1 MYNPVEYFDEMN
13 ILKDDKLRRKKTAKE
28 FINALVDFFAAQFLN
43 LISGIFLYE
52 KTSADYEN
60 ELMDLYFAMMPE
72 YQYETEVREKAYRFA
87 KYIQEATERA
97 VANANGND
105 DYKTSRMTGGLMK
118 EEDVPKSVKRMFSE
132 VRATEI
138 ALNETNWIYN
148 WINHQNLVD
157 KKQTTHTCVS
167 MRDERVRVS
176 HWEAEAK
183 AEQQA
188 QRDAYVKE
196 LEKFKAVAESS
207 ERYLG
212 MGMPAEMAKA
222 TATAEYE
229 GSMDVVTGNITKFM
243 AERDKQKESE
253 IRAQYLA
260 QMPTP
265 QSGNVGQVDYSAQI
279 KQAMD
284 AGDSQAAILAILNQ
298 SAANNQ
304 QA

>member
-28 FINALVDFFAAQFLN
+28 FINALVDFFEAQFRN

-72 YQYETEVREKAYRFA
+72 YQHDTEVREKAYRFA

-105 DYKTSRMTGGLMK
+105 KYKISRMTGGMMN
-118 EEDVPKSVKRMFSE
+118 EEDVPKSVKRMFSD

-157 KKQTTHTCVS
+157 KKQNTHTWVS

-176 HWEAEAK
+176 HWEADGQTVPINEPFIINGYKMMFPLDDSMGAPID
-183 AEQQA
+183 EIINC
-188 QRDAYVKE
+188 RCVE
-196 LEKFKAVAESS
+196 L
-207 ERYLG
+207 
-212 MGMPAEMAKA
+212 
-222 TATAEYE
+222 
-229 GSMDVVTGNITKFM
+229 
-243 AERDKQKESE
+243 
-253 IRAQYLA
+253 
-260 QMPTP
+260 
-265 QSGNVGQVDYSAQI
+265 
-279 KQAMD
+279 
-284 AGDSQAAILAILNQ
+284 
-298 SAANNQ
+298 
-304 QA
+304 

>member
-28 FINALVDFFAAQFLN
+28 FINALVDFFEAQFLN

-72 YQYETEVREKAYRFA
+72 YQYDTEVREKAYRFA

-105 DYKTSRMTGGLMK
+105 KYKISRMTGGMMN
-118 EEDVPKSVKRMFSE
+118 EEDVPKSVKRMFSD

-157 KKQTTHTCVS
+157 KKQNTHTWVS

-176 HWEAEAK
+176 HWEADGQTVPINEPFIINQIFGQIGLDHGPEWMSAK
-183 AEQQA
+183 FTNIST
-188 QRDAYVKE
+188 DLPSK
-196 LEKFKAVAESS
+196 L
-207 ERYLG
+207 
-212 MGMPAEMAKA
+212 
-222 TATAEYE
+222 TAT
-229 GSMDVVTGNITKFM
+229 TKPG
-243 AERDKQKESE
+243 E
-253 IRAQYLA
+253 
-260 QMPTP
+260 
-265 QSGNVGQVDYSAQI
+265 
-279 KQAMD
+279 
-284 AGDSQAAILAILNQ
+284 
-298 SAANNQ
+298 
-304 QA
+304 

>member
-13 ILKDDKLRRKKTAKE
+13 ILKDDKLRREKTAKE

-60 ELMDLYFAMMPE
+60 ELMDLYLAMMPE
-72 YQYETEVREKAYRFA
+72 YQYETEVREKAYRFS

-97 VANANGND
+97 VANANGNA
-105 DYKTSRMTGGLMK
+105 DYKMSRMTGGMMK

-157 KKQTTHTCVS
+157 KKQNTHTWVS

-176 HWEAEAK
+176 HWEADGQTVPINEPFIINGYKMMFPLDDSMGAPID
-183 AEQQA
+183 EIINC
-188 QRDAYVKE
+188 RCVE
-196 LEKFKAVAESS
+196 L
-207 ERYLG
+207 
-212 MGMPAEMAKA
+212 
-222 TATAEYE
+222 
-229 GSMDVVTGNITKFM
+229 
-243 AERDKQKESE
+243 
-253 IRAQYLA
+253 
-260 QMPTP
+260 
-265 QSGNVGQVDYSAQI
+265 
-279 KQAMD
+279 
-284 AGDSQAAILAILNQ
+284 
-298 SAANNQ
+298 
-304 QA
+304 

>member
-28 FINALVDFFAAQFLN
+28 FINALVDFFEAQFLN

-60 ELMDLYFAMMPE
+60 ELMDLYFAMMHE
-72 YQYETEVREKAYRFA
+72 YQYDTEVREKAYRFA

-105 DYKTSRMTGGLMK
+105 KYKISRMTGGMMN
-118 EEDVPKSVKRMFSE
+118 EEDVPKSVKRMFSD

-157 KKQTTHTCVS
+157 KKQNTHTWVS

-176 HWEAEAK
+176 HWEADGQTVPINEPFIINGYKMMFPLDDSMGAPID
-183 AEQQA
+183 EIINC
-188 QRDAYVKE
+188 RCVE
-196 LEKFKAVAESS
+196 L
-207 ERYLG
+207 
-212 MGMPAEMAKA
+212 
-222 TATAEYE
+222 
-229 GSMDVVTGNITKFM
+229 
-243 AERDKQKESE
+243 
-253 IRAQYLA
+253 
-260 QMPTP
+260 
-265 QSGNVGQVDYSAQI
+265 
-279 KQAMD
+279 
-284 AGDSQAAILAILNQ
+284 
-298 SAANNQ
+298 
-304 QA
+304 

>member
-13 ILKDDKLRRKKTAKE
+13 ILKDDKLRREKTAKE

-60 ELMDLYFAMMPE
+60 ELMDLYLAMMPE
-72 YQYETEVREKAYRFA
+72 YQYETEVREKAYRFS

-105 DYKTSRMTGGLMK
+105 DYKMSRMTGGMMK

-132 VRATEI
+132 GRATEI

-157 KKQTTHTCVS
+157 KKQNTHTWVS

-176 HWEAEAK
+176 HWEADGQTVPINEPFIINGYKMMFPLDDSMGAPID
-183 AEQQA
+183 EIINC
-188 QRDAYVKE
+188 RCVE
-196 LEKFKAVAESS
+196 L
-207 ERYLG
+207 
-212 MGMPAEMAKA
+212 
-222 TATAEYE
+222 
-229 GSMDVVTGNITKFM
+229 
-243 AERDKQKESE
+243 
-253 IRAQYLA
+253 
-260 QMPTP
+260 
-265 QSGNVGQVDYSAQI
+265 
-279 KQAMD
+279 
-284 AGDSQAAILAILNQ
+284 
-298 SAANNQ
+298 
-304 QA
+304 

>member
-28 FINALVDFFAAQFLN
+28 FINALVDFFEAQFLN

-72 YQYETEVREKAYRFA
+72 YQYDTEAREKAYRFA

-105 DYKTSRMTGGLMK
+105 KYKISRMTGGMMN
-118 EEDVPKSVKRMFSE
+118 EEDVPKSVKRMFSD

-157 KKQTTHTCVS
+157 KKQNTHTWVS

-176 HWEAEAK
+176 HWEADGQTVPINEPFIINGYKMMFPLDDSMGAPID
-183 AEQQA
+183 EIINC
-188 QRDAYVKE
+188 RCVE
-196 LEKFKAVAESS
+196 L
-207 ERYLG
+207 
-212 MGMPAEMAKA
+212 
-222 TATAEYE
+222 
-229 GSMDVVTGNITKFM
+229 
-243 AERDKQKESE
+243 
-253 IRAQYLA
+253 
-260 QMPTP
+260 
-265 QSGNVGQVDYSAQI
+265 
-279 KQAMD
+279 
-284 AGDSQAAILAILNQ
+284 
-298 SAANNQ
+298 
-304 QA
+304 

>member
-28 FINALVDFFAAQFLN
+28 FINALVDFFEAQFLN

-60 ELMDLYFAMMPE
+60 ELMDLYFAMTPE
-72 YQYETEVREKAYRFA
+72 YQYDTEVREKAYRFA

-105 DYKTSRMTGGLMK
+105 KYKISRMTGGMMN
-118 EEDVPKSVKRMFSE
+118 EEDVPKSVKRMFSD

-157 KKQTTHTCVS
+157 KKQNTHTWVS

-176 HWEAEAK
+176 HWEADGQTVPINEPFIINGYKMMFPLDDSMGAPID
-183 AEQQA
+183 EIINC
-188 QRDAYVKE
+188 RCVE
-196 LEKFKAVAESS
+196 L
-207 ERYLG
+207 
-212 MGMPAEMAKA
+212 
-222 TATAEYE
+222 
-229 GSMDVVTGNITKFM
+229 
-243 AERDKQKESE
+243 
-253 IRAQYLA
+253 
-260 QMPTP
+260 
-265 QSGNVGQVDYSAQI
+265 
-279 KQAMD
+279 
-284 AGDSQAAILAILNQ
+284 
-298 SAANNQ
+298 
-304 QA
+304 